1 VVAASAVVGGMP
13 RRGSGAH
20 AIAPNATARAA
31 AAAFEMAG
39 IAPNDVS
46 LAEVHDPTA
55 PQELLDI
62 EDIGLVGRGEAVAW
76 IERGDTSLGGRLP
89 VNVSGGLAS
98 RGHPVGATGVA
109 QLVEIGHQLMQRA
122 GSAQVAGARVGLAQ
136 MAGGLLGDD
145 SAVAVVHLLHR

>member
-1 VVAASAVVGGMP
+1 M
-13 RRGSGAH
+13 
-20 AIAPNATARAA
+20 
-31 AAAFEMAG
+31 
-39 IAPNDVS
+39 
-46 LAEVHDPTA
+46 
-55 PQELLDI
+55 
-62 EDIGLVGRGEAVAW
+62 AW